1 LDHGNLGHAWQAVV
15 AVTGALCKK
24 LCLHPEAAPMLNKI
38 AKYALVS
45 SLFVAGCVAV
55 NATQLGELTA
65 RPPLDPTTVVIYRTA
80 NQVPRRYDEVALL
93 NATGSTGFTDEKGM
107 LEAMKKRAAKIGANG
122 VILDAISE
130 PSAGAKVAAA
140 IFGVSAERKG
150 KALAIFVHAADSTST
165 QSPRP

>member
-1 LDHGNLGHAWQAVV
+1 MSNR
-15 AVTGALCKK
+15 
-24 LCLHPEAAPMLNKI
+24 AAM
-38 AKYALVS
+38 YALLC
-45 SLFVAGCVAV
+45 SLFVTGCVAV

-65 RPPLDPTTVVIYRTA
+65 RPPVDPTAVIIYRTA
-80 NQVPRRYDEVALL
+80 DQVPRRYDEVALL

-150 KALAIFVHAADSTST
+150 KALAIFVHAADSTSAPSA
-165 QSPRP
+165 SP